1 MIDQLAGLGRRDDV
15 DAELESLGDP
25 GLTAGRVLAQ
35 HRGHWVV
42 AEPGG
47 EEPRLLTA
55 RGKMREQPPVTGDW
69 VAVDADGEI
78 TALLERRGTI
88 VRRAAGEAT
97 VAHVLAANVDLALL
111 TAPLPDPNGRQI
123 ERLAALAQADGVPVE
138 MVLTKSDLDPEADR
152 TAASMARELGIVDS
166 VALSPR
172 TGDGVAVLRTL
183 VTPGTTTVLLGPSG
197 AGKSTLVNALLGE
210 ERQATGEIRA
220 GDGRG
225 RHTTVTRELIA
236 LPGGALLIDTP
247 GVREVGLWDGA
258 GDTYADIDEL
268 AASCRFSDCGH
279 ETEPGC
285 AVRET
290 VDAERI
296 EAWRKLAREQKW
308 VDDRR
313 AAASERED
321 RGRSYSRIQR
331 EARRVKGDD

>member
-69 VAVDADGEI
+69 VAVDA
-78 TALLERRGTI
+78 
-88 VRRAAGEAT
+88 
-97 VAHVLAANVDLALL
+97 
-111 TAPLPDPNGRQI
+111 
-123 ERLAALAQADGVPVE
+123 
-138 MVLTKSDLDPEADR
+138 
-152 TAASMARELGIVDS
+152 
-166 VALSPR
+166 
-172 TGDGVAVLRTL
+172 
-183 VTPGTTTVLLGPSG
+183 
-197 AGKSTLVNALLGE
+197 
-210 ERQATGEIRA
+210 
-220 GDGRG
+220 
-225 RHTTVTRELIA
+225 
-236 LPGGALLIDTP
+236 
-247 GVREVGLWDGA
+247 
-258 GDTYADIDEL
+258 
-268 AASCRFSDCGH
+268 
-279 ETEPGC
+279 
-285 AVRET
+285 
-290 VDAERI
+290 ERI